1 MERRSNIQRNIYSKR
16 SNSSRSQRAFSFV
29 EIMVAVV
36 LIAIGLL
43 PLFSLFVSTSSD
55 VSNTIDEVLA
65 TTYANE
71 LIDSIIAHKF
81 SEIPSSVPYAE
92 VPTLA
97 GNPFFTGI
105 IANLTPCAAEFKRFV
120 EISEAATTVQIP
132 AGVSPLIAERYNRIK
147 SFKIVKIKI
156 KYDLSGRARELN
168 MATIVT
174 GA

>member
-1 MERRSNIQRNIYSKR
+1 MNARKYIQKNKYSSGRK
-16 SNSSRSQRAFSFV
+16 NYGAFSFV

-36 LIAIGLL
+36 LISIGLI
-43 PLFSLFVSTSSD
+43 PLFSLFVSTTSD

-81 SEIPSSVPYAE
+81 VDIPSSVAYSE
-92 VPTLA
+92 VQTLA
-97 GNPFFTGI
+97 GSPFFDKI
-105 IANLTPCAAEFKRFV
+105 IANLTPCSSEFRRYV
-120 EISEAATTVQIP
+120 EISETATTVQIP
-132 AGVSPLIAERYNRIK
+132 ANVSPLIAERYNRIK

-156 KYDLSGRARELN
+156 KYDLNGRARELN

>member
-1 MERRSNIQRNIYSKR
+1 MNALKHILKNKYSNGRANYG
-16 SNSSRSQRAFSFV
+16 AFSFV

-36 LIAIGLL
+36 LIAIGLI
-43 PLFSLFVSTSSD
+43 PLFSLFVSTTSD

-81 SEIPSSVPYAE
+81 VDIPSNITHSE
-92 VPTLA
+92 VSALA
-97 GNPFFTGI
+97 GNPFFDKI
-105 IANLTPCAAEFKRFV
+105 IANLTPCTAEFRRFV
-120 EISEAATTVQIP
+120 EINETATTVQIP
-132 AGVSPLIAERYNRIK
+132 VNVSPLIAERYNRIK
-147 SFKIVKIKI
+147 SFKIIKIKI
-156 KYDLSGRARELN
+156 KYDLNGRARELN